1 MMIYKEQGNVK
12 IHRLRVIHLYEADLS
27 LLWGV
32 KWREGMHKALKTKAL
47 HQGQYGGLPGRDCTS
62 LTYLE
67 ELRFDYSKLT
77 RYPVA
82 NFGNDATACYDR
94 ILCAVAS
101 LAGRKYGIHKNV
113 IFIHAQTLEEA
124 EFKLKSSTKVSETSY
139 KHCTKFPIHGT
150 GQGSSNS
157 PTIWCFIYI

>member
-1 MMIYKEQGNVK
+1 M
-12 IHRLRVIHLYEADLS
+12 
-27 LLWGV
+27 GV
-32 KWREGMHKALKTKAL
+32 KWREGMQKALKLKAL

-67 ELRFDYSKLT
+67 ELRFDYAKLT

-82 NFGNDATACYDR
+82 NFDNDAAACYDR
-94 ILCAVAS
+94 ILCSVAS
-101 LAGRKYGIHKNV
+101 LAGRKYGIHKDV

-124 EFKLKSSTKVSETSY
+124 EFKLKSSTKVSATSC
-139 KHCTKFPIHGT
+139 KHCMKFPIHGT

-157 PTIWCFIYI
+157 PTIWCFISSVLFQCYNEKHPGCYSHPQMEIW